1 MTDAASWA
9 SVLVGVAILVVGYIT
24 YRNLHG
30 KTRLEY
36 VVVSNARVVPSQ
48 IAAKLDV
55 IYGGARVADAS
66 VAIIRLVNTGDKAI
80 LAEHFSSPLGIRL
93 DGVNEVVAAMA
104 TKTRPADLHPLLS
117 VKTSSV
123 LIAPLLINP
132 GDLIQLQLLSSG
144 LPSGVTVEG
153 RIANV
158 GAVLQ
163 RGLPYAPGSGPEG
176 ELRGF
181 DTFMWYV
188 APMLLGVVVIYL
200 ILTTS
205 MTPIARVAAVVV
217 VLLLSLLLNMYL
229 RFLDRRRGLWRP

>member
-80 LAEHFSSPLGIRL
+80 LADHFSSPLGIRL
-93 DGVNEVVAAMA
+93 DGVNEVVAALA
-104 TKTRPADLHPLLS
+104 TKTRPADLIPVLS

-153 RIANV
+153 RIADV
-158 GAVLQ
+158 GAILQ